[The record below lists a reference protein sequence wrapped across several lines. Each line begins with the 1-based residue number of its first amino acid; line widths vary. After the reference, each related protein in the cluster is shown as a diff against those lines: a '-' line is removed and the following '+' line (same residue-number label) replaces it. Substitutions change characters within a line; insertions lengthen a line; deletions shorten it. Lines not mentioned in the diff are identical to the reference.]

1 MSRRAKEPFIAIN
14 CGAIS
19 PSLIES
25 ELFGHEKGAF
35 TGANKQHR
43 GVFERANGGTLLLDE
58 IGDMPLELQVK
69 LLRVLETGGVQ
80 RIGGSETAEIDVRVI
95 SATNQNPEE
104 AVRAGRL
111 RQDLMHRL
119 LVFPIEV
126 PSLRERTED
135 IEFLAHHFL
144 DQINAQ
150 DGAEHKKVW
159 SAAALE
165 KLIGHSWPGNVR
177 ELRNVVERA
186 SIMAD
191 LEILD
196 EHIWITREGRS
207 RSAATGPAGPAGPA
221 GRAGPAGPAGPS
233 GPGGEPPSAGA
244 GEESD
249 TVLVEVGMSVAE
261 AEKELIIRTLQS
273 CEGNKTKAAQVLG
286 VSLKTLYNRLNEYA
300 SEA

>member
-1 MSRRAKEPFIAIN
+1 
-14 CGAIS
+14 
-19 PSLIES
+19 
-25 ELFGHEKGAF
+25 
-35 TGANKQHR
+35 
-43 GVFERANGGTLLLDE
+43 
-58 IGDMPLELQVK
+58 
-69 LLRVLETGGVQ
+69 
-80 RIGGSETAEIDVRVI
+80 
-95 SATNQNPEE
+95 
-104 AVRAGRL
+104 
-111 RQDLMHRL
+111 MHRL

-196 EHIWITREGRS
+196 EHIWITREGLS
-207 RSAATGPAGPAGPA
+207 RSAATGPTGPAGP
-221 GRAGPAGPAGPS
+221 GGPG